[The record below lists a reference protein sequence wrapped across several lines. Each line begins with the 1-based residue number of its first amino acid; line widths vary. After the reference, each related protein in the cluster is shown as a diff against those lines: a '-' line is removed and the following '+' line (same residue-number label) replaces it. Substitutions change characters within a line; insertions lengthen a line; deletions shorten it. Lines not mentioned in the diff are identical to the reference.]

1 MNILNMKNKLI
12 ILSLIF
18 TIFATS
24 CASRKTDRKEQKQ
37 KIDFTEQLT
46 EEVKTNTETTTKV
59 VDTSTIDEIEIVP
72 IDSTKPIEYNG
83 HKVINGTLKLSKRKN
98 NITTDKVEKVAKNE
112 SKAVKTEL
120 KVNTQVRE
128 KETER
133 KSGFNWW
140 WLLFLIIPIAYL
152 KYKKYI

>member
-1 MNILNMKNKLI
+1 MKNKLI

-24 CASRKTDRKEQKQ
+24 CASRKVDRKKQKQ
-37 KIDFTEQLT
+37 KIDFTEQVS
-46 EEVKTNTETTTKV
+46 EETKTDSQTTTKV
-59 VDTSTIDEIEIVP
+59 IDTSTIDEIEIVP

-83 HKVINGTLKLSKRKN
+83 HKVINGTFKLSKRKN

-120 KVNTQVRE
+120 KVNTQVDE
-128 KETER
+128 NQTEA

-140 WLLFLIIPIAYL
+140 WLLLLIPIYFVWR
-152 KYKKYI
+152 KFGR